1 MAPNGLM
8 MSYKPG
14 DYDLAVGSGILPNI
28 GRVAVGLGF
37 DILCFCP
44 VGVWPV
50 EFWLV

>member
-28 GRVAVGLGF
+28 GRVAVGW
-37 DILCFCP
+37 DSTSYASAR
-44 VGVWPV
+44 
-50 EFWLV
+50 